1 MSNQRKLIKNLAVA
15 IATIYILFLALFAFD
30 SFIPGESLIH
40 NLTGFLIHLIP
51 NIILS
56 LLLIF
61 SWSYP
66 KKGALLY
73 FGFFL
78 VMLIFFR
85 GNSWIIQLLLF
96 SPLLL
101 IGGLFYYSQLKPL
114 D

>member
-1 MSNQRKLIKNLAVA
+1 MPNKRKLIKNLAAA
-15 IATIYILFLALFAFD
+15 IAIIYILFLALFAFD
-30 SFIPGESLIH
+30 SFIPGESLIQ
-40 NLTGFLIHLIP
+40 NLTGLLIHLIP
-51 NIILS
+51 NFILS

-78 VMLIFFR
+78 LVLFFFR
-85 GNSWIIQLLLF
+85 GNSWIVQLLLF

-101 IGGLFYYSQLKPL
+101 IGGLFYYSQLKTL